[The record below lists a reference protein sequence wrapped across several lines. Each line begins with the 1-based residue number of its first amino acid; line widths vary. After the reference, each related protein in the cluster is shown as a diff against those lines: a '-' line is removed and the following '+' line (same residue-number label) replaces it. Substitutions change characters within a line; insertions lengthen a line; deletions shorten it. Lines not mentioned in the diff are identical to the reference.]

1 MRLPVEV
8 WWRAVI
14 VGSPIFWRCLEIGS
28 ASHPGWVSIA
38 LARCNNRSIYLC
50 LHITSSRNFTAAARS
65 KAVITSLRPYRSQLE
80 FFRVTL
86 ADPSSLKAF
95 RELVAGSRFP
105 RLGVLSLRV
114 VVDGTGS
121 TRLIPIFRYLEDTVF
136 SDLVTSRSHYMG
148 LAWSRNVITCNLHT
162 LVFRG
167 LGPHFR
173 LSWSDYRHIFKYT
186 PCLQRLCLRN
196 VSCHSAPP
204 ELEVFAALEELH
216 ELDIAFTSD
225 MTLSDLLKS
234 ICAPHLRVL
243 RFAGHHLGLDIV
255 SLADCVDLLATVTHL
270 DWTVGDTGIG
280 PYSRLFMSLPQSRE
294 LEVRT
299 RENYVLGSLIA
310 AGRLLTSGRALRVD
324 MCPMLTVIGVNRLSP
339 PHLVRFLR
347 ERGVDSSPVE
357 RVNFRQP
364 FSGVDYSTSL
374 EWMAAKEMRVVVGVR
389 SEHHGWICVSDDLS
403 RKSEGPQ
410 DSYRHAKHWPQ
421 AKSIRLRSTEIV
433 YEYYTGRSRYFA
445 AVFWDLSS

>member
-1 MRLPVEV
+1 MTNLFTLSNSFLKKNSTFFGSLLCVVPITRHSSAVLMRLPVEV

-50 LHITSSRNFTAAARS
+50 LQYYFFSKLYSRS
-65 KAVITSLRPYRSQLE
+65 
-80 FFRVTL
+80 TL
-86 ADPSSLKAF
+86 QSADPSSLKAF
-95 RELVAGSRFP
+95 RELVAGSRFL

-294 LEVRT
+294 LEVRLCEST
-299 RENYVLGSLIA
+299 CVL
-310 AGRLLTSGRALRVD
+310 
-324 MCPMLTVIGVNRLSP
+324 C
-339 PHLVRFLR
+339 
-347 ERGVDSSPVE
+347 
-357 RVNFRQP
+357 
-364 FSGVDYSTSL
+364 
-374 EWMAAKEMRVVVGVR
+374 
-389 SEHHGWICVSDDLS
+389 
-403 RKSEGPQ
+403 
-410 DSYRHAKHWPQ
+410 
-421 AKSIRLRSTEIV
+421 
-433 YEYYTGRSRYFA
+433 
-445 AVFWDLSS
+445 